1 MKMIDIETLI
11 SEINAK
17 ERKKAII
24 EFDGIITTRKI
35 IGTIEINEDKDYINI
50 IDKDAEEE
58 KIQLLK
64 HQIMK
69 IEKTEDEYIL
79 KFDTLQNVK
88 IKEQI

>member
-1 MKMIDIETLI
+1 MIDIETLI

-17 ERKKAII
+17 GRKNAII
-24 EFDGIITTRKI
+24 EFEGIITTRKI
-35 IGTIEINEDKDYINI
+35 IGTIEINENKDYINI
-50 IDKDAEEE
+50 IDKDVKEE
-58 KIQLLK
+58 KIQLSK

-69 IEKTEDEYIL
+69 IEKTKDEYIL

>member
-24 EFDGIITTRKI
+24 EFEGIITTRKI
-35 IGTIEINEDKDYINI
+35 IGTIEINENKDYINI
-50 IDKDAEEE
+50 IDKDVKEE
-58 KIQLLK
+58 KIQLSK

-69 IEKTEDEYIL
+69 IEKTKDEYIL

>member
-1 MKMIDIETLI
+1 MKMIDIGTLI

-24 EFDGIITTRKI
+24 EFEGIITTRKI
-35 IGTIEINEDKDYINI
+35 IGTIEINENKDYINI
-50 IDKDAEEE
+50 IDKDAKEE
-58 KIQLLK
+58 KIQLSK

-69 IEKTEDEYIL
+69 IEKTKDEYIL

>member
-58 KIQLLK
+58 KIQLSK

>member
-17 ERKKAII
+17 GRKKAII
-24 EFDGIITTRKI
+24 EFEGIITTRKI
-35 IGTIEINEDKDYINI
+35 IGTIEINENKDNINL
-50 IDKDAEEE
+50 IDKDVKEE
-58 KIQLLK
+58 KIQLSK

-69 IEKTEDEYIL
+69 IEKTKDEYIL